1 MEQID
6 LNKDIDAAVSILD
19 DGGVILYP
27 TDTVWGIG
35 CDACNPAAVEKVY
48 RIKNR
53 PDSKALITLVGS
65 VGDLHRWVEDVP
77 PVAGEMIAASERPVT
92 VVFDKGRGLAPNL
105 LAADGSVGLRVT
117 SELYSRAL
125 CERLGR
131 PVVSTSANVS
141 GEPSPAFYAEISPEI
156 LSRVDYVASFRRD
169 DTVPRQPSKVV
180 KISSDG
186 TVKILRS

>member
-6 LNKDIDAAVSILD
+6 LNKDIDAAVRVLD
-19 DGGVILYP
+19 EGGVILYP

-65 VGDLHRWVEDVP
+65 VGDLERWVEIVP
-77 PVAGEMIAASERPVT
+77 PVAVDMISGSERPVT

-117 SELYSRAL
+117 SEAYSRAL
-125 CERLGR
+125 CDRLGR

-141 GEPSPAFYAEISPEI
+141 GDPSPAFYAEISPEI
-156 LSRVDYVASFRRD
+156 LSLVDYVACYRRD
-169 DTVPRQPSKVV
+169 DIVPRQPSQVV

-186 TVKILRS
+186 TVKILRH

>member
-6 LNKDIDAAVSILD
+6 LNKDIDAAVRVLD
-19 DGGVILYP
+19 EGGVILYP

-65 VGDLHRWVEDVP
+65 VDDLQRWVESVP
-77 PVAGEMIAASERPVT
+77 PAAVDMISGSERPVT

-105 LAADGSVGLRVT
+105 LAADGSVGFRVT
-117 SELYSRAL
+117 SEAYSHAL
-125 CERLGR
+125 CGRLGR

-141 GEPSPAFYAEISPEI
+141 GSPSPAFYAEISPEI
-156 LSRVDYVASFRRD
+156 LSLVDYVACYRRD
-169 DTVPRQPSKVV
+169 DTVPRQPSQVV

-186 TVKILRS
+186 TVKILRH

>member
-6 LNKDIDAAVSILD
+6 LNKDIDAAVRVLD
-19 DGGVILYP
+19 EGGVILYP

-53 PDSKALITLVGS
+53 PDSKALISLVGS
-65 VGDLHRWVEDVP
+65 VDDLRRWVESVP
-77 PVAGEMIAASERPVT
+77 PAAVDMISWSERPVT

-105 LAADGSVGLRVT
+105 LAADGSVGFRVT
-117 SELYSRAL
+117 SEAYSHAL
-125 CERLGR
+125 CGRLGR

-141 GEPSPAFYAEISPEI
+141 GFPSPAFYAEISPEI
-156 LSRVDYVASFRRD
+156 LSLVDYVACYRRD
-169 DTVPRQPSKVV
+169 DTVPRQPSQVV

-186 TVKILRS
+186 TVKILRH

>member
-6 LNKDIDAAVSILD
+6 LNKDIDAAVRVLD
-19 DGGVILYP
+19 EGGVILYP

-92 VVFDKGRGLAPNL
+92 VVFDKGRGLASNL

-141 GEPSPAFYAEISPEI
+141 GEPSPSFYAEISPEI
-156 LSRVDYVASFRRD
+156 LSRVDYIASFRRD
-169 DTVPRQPSKVV
+169 DTVPRQPSQVV

-186 TVKILRS
+186 TVKILRP

>member
-6 LNKDIDAAVSILD
+6 LNKDIDAAVRVLD
-19 DGGVILYP
+19 EGGVILYP

-65 VGDLHRWVEDVP
+65 VGDLERWVEIVP
-77 PVAGEMIAASERPVT
+77 PGAVDMISGSERPVT

-117 SELYSRAL
+117 SEAYSRAL
-125 CERLGR
+125 CDRLGR

-141 GEPSPAFYAEISPEI
+141 GDPSPAFYAEISPEI
-156 LSRVDYVASFRRD
+156 LSLVDYVACYRRD
-169 DTVPRQPSKVV
+169 DTVPRQPSQVV
-180 KISSDG
+180 NISSDG
-186 TVKILRS
+186 TVKILRH

>member
-6 LNKDIDAAVSILD
+6 LNKDIDAAVHVLD
-19 DGGVILYP
+19 EGGVILYP

-92 VVFDKGRGLAPNL
+92 VVFDKGRGLALNL
-105 LAADGSVGLRVT
+105 LAADGSQHILDESAAAEQTFGVKHAHWLLILCARV
-117 SELYSRAL
+117 
-125 CERLGR
+125 
-131 PVVSTSANVS
+131 
-141 GEPSPAFYAEISPEI
+141 
-156 LSRVDYVASFRRD
+156 
-169 DTVPRQPSKVV
+169 
-180 KISSDG
+180 
-186 TVKILRS
+186 

>member
-6 LNKDIDAAVSILD
+6 LNKDIDAAVSVLD
-19 DGGVILYP
+19 EGGVILYP

-65 VGDLHRWVEDVP
+65 VGDLERWVEIVP
-77 PVAGEMIAASERPVT
+77 PVAVDMISGSERPVT

-117 SELYSRAL
+117 SEAYSRAL
-125 CERLGR
+125 CDRLGR

-141 GEPSPAFYAEISPEI
+141 GDPSPAFYAEISPEI
-156 LSRVDYVASFRRD
+156 LSLVDYVACYRRD
-169 DTVPRQPSKVV
+169 DTVPRQPSQVV

-186 TVKILRS
+186 TVKILRH

>member
-6 LNKDIDAAVSILD
+6 LNKDIDAAVRVLD
-19 DGGVILYP
+19 EGGVILYP

-65 VGDLHRWVEDVP
+65 VGDLERWVEIVP
-77 PVAGEMIAASERPVT
+77 PGAVDMISGSERPVT

-117 SELYSRAL
+117 SEAYSRAL
-125 CERLGR
+125 CDRLGR

-141 GEPSPAFYAEISPEI
+141 GDPSPAFYAEISPEI
-156 LSRVDYVASFRRD
+156 LSLVDYVACYRRD
-169 DTVPRQPSKVV
+169 DTVPRQPSQVV

-186 TVKILRS
+186 TVKILRH

>member
-6 LNKDIDAAVSILD
+6 LNKDIDAAVRVLD
-19 DGGVILYP
+19 EGGVILYP

-65 VGDLHRWVEDVP
+65 VDDLQRWVESVP
-77 PVAGEMIAASERPVT
+77 PAAVDMISGSERPVT

-105 LAADGSVGLRVT
+105 LAADGLLSRPRQMSRV
-117 SELYSRAL
+117 SRRRRSMPKYPPRYSRWL
-125 CERLGR
+125 
-131 PVVSTSANVS
+131 TMW
-141 GEPSPAFYAEISPEI
+141 PATAAMT
-156 LSRVDYVASFRRD
+156 LSRVSRR
-169 DTVPRQPSKVV
+169 
-180 KISSDG
+180 
-186 TVKILRS
+186 RS

>member
-6 LNKDIDAAVSILD
+6 LNKDIDAAVRVLD
-19 DGGVILYP
+19 EGGVILYP

-65 VGDLHRWVEDVP
+65 VGDLERWVEIVP
-77 PVAGEMIAASERPVT
+77 PVAVDMISGSERPVT

-117 SELYSRAL
+117 SEAYSRAL
-125 CERLGR
+125 CDRLGR

-141 GEPSPAFYAEISPEI
+141 GFPSPAFYAEISPEI
-156 LSRVDYVASFRRD
+156 LSLVDYVACYRRD
-169 DTVPRQPSKVV
+169 DIVPRQPSQVV

-186 TVKILRS
+186 TVKILRH